1 VALTIGFYALAI
13 GLIAVLVRIMFI
25 PDVPGRVLIFC
36 LVGAGAIAVSIIPR
50 PTRFTPPGPR
60 LNPAGQVR
68 LFAELEGVARAVGEA
83 MPEEVYISP
92 EMNAGVFQRGRR
104 RVMVVGLPLMQV
116 MTIPQMRVVLAHK
129 FGHYHGNDTKLGP
142 LIYRMRETIERTL
155 RTLSGQ
161 AALLGLLFL
170 AYGRMFMRV
179 TQAVS
184 RRQELAADELA
195 ARTVGS
201 GPMIEGLRALGRGSL
216 AFDVYWRSE
225 VVPLLEAGFQPPLAD
240 GFARFLAEPEVM
252 KEIGEAAEQELAKP
266 RSDAYDSHPP
276 DAERITALL
285 ALPPGPGGED
295 PNAAVTLLEGLEAIE
310 PWILVGVIKPGVQL
324 RPVSWAESGNAAL
337 VPGWRER
344 VRRQAHMIGSY
355 TVGWLPELV
364 KYADRIGQAE
374 AAAARQSV
382 PADRARMLGV
392 SFAGA
397 AFANALAQNGW
408 TAESLP
414 GRPPVMRR
422 GEAAIEPFSE
432 INKIARGEVDA
443 DTWQRRCW
451 DLGIRDLSLMPA

>member
-1 VALTIGFYALAI
+1 MSLRSRAVLAVALTIGFYALAI
-13 GLIAVLVRIMFI
+13 GLITVLVRIMFI

-116 MTIPQMRVVLAHK
+116 MTIPQMRAVLAHE
-129 FGHYHGNDTKLGP
+129 FGHYHGGDTKLGP

-201 GPMIEGLRALGRGSL
+201 GPMIEGLRALGRHG
-216 AFDVYWRSE
+216 AVVVVGE
-225 VVPLLEAGFQPPLAD
+225 V
-240 GFARFLAEPEVM
+240 RF
-252 KEIGEAAEQELAKP
+252 
-266 RSDAYDSHPP
+266 H
-276 DAERITALL
+276 LL
-285 ALPPGPGGED
+285 AL
-295 PNAAVTLLEGLEAIE
+295 VL
-310 PWILVGVIKPGVQL
+310 
-324 RPVSWAESGNAAL
+324 
-337 VPGWRER
+337 
-344 VRRQAHMIGSY
+344 AH
-355 TVGWLPELV
+355 
-364 KYADRIGQAE
+364 R
-374 AAAARQSV
+374 
-382 PADRARMLGV
+382 
-392 SFAGA
+392 
-397 AFANALAQNGW
+397 
-408 TAESLP
+408 
-414 GRPPVMRR
+414 
-422 GEAAIEPFSE
+422 
-432 INKIARGEVDA
+432 
-443 DTWQRRCW
+443 
-451 DLGIRDLSLMPA
+451 